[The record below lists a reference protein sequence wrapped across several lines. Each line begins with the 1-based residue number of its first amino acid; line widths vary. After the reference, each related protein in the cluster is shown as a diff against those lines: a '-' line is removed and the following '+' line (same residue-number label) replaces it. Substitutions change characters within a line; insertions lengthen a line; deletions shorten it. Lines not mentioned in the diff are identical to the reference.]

1 MKLTLKRD
9 RDLSIE
15 RDPAETGLT
24 VTVVSSRARISM
36 CRHRAKA
43 RLMVVE
49 GGRGVEGPAVG
60 EVSTNRRQ

>member
-1 MKLTLKRD
+1 MKLKLKKD

-15 RDPAETGLT
+15 RDPAEMRLT

-43 RLMVVE
+43 RPMVVE
-49 GGRGVEGPAVG
+49 GGRGEEGPQSA
-60 EVSTNRRQ
+60 R